1 MLLRQ
6 RLGSAGGEGEPLQ
19 VRRGVLRGQDQDL
32 RRHQVLLHVPTPQLV
47 QYSVSIKLVNGRK
60 TTQKAERQQ
69 FCRLCYRQL
78 PS

>member
-6 RLGSAGGEGEPLQ
+6 RLGSAGGEGGPLQ
-19 VRRGVLRGQDQDL
+19 VRRGVLLGQDQDL
-32 RRHQVLLHVPTPQLV
+32 RRDQVLLHVPAPQFV
-47 QYSVSIKLVNGRK
+47 QYSVSIKLFNGRK
-60 TTQKAERQQ
+60 NTQKAERQQ